1 MKKKKERK
9 THQTNRML
17 EYGIVEKYNKETH
30 GPLCK
35 TRYDKY
41 LSNKYLSF
49 ENKEKEESA
58 KDFFLV
64 WQDSAETITL
74 KNVYQF
80 NNYYFAKD
88 RSDIIV
94 KIQKLWKSYVQRK
107 YNVTYLRNRQ
117 IDFFY
122 KNKNFK
128 KKILF

>member
-1 MKKKKERK
+1 
-9 THQTNRML
+9 ML